1 MRVLVVRMLM
11 HHVCVGL
18 TMAEPRLEVHQL
30 HFRHTIAG
38 RIPLIRKQ
46 AVLGGG
52 VFDCSFSINRGE
64 ILGLVGANGAGKT
77 TLLRL
82 LAGIHAPQKGNISV
96 DGKDANTFLLRTK
109 IGHMPEHIRWN
120 GSKTL
125 GEIME
130 EFCILSNEETTTAS
144 KLLSLVGLSDQR
156 HDPVYQLSQ
165 GMRQRLS
172 LGVALIGSPEILLLD
187 EPFNGLD
194 PIASASFQ
202 NMLKMLAS
210 KGVTIIISSHL
221 VYDLRSLVDRIAI
234 MHRGQLIEE
243 GTMED
248 VSKKL
253 GFYGLYELKGEDD
266 LDVEQFFEFHN
277 VVEHSK
283 NGNSWALI
291 VRDVTSNTIQTML
304 KNNVKLTSWTP
315 FEPSL
320 VDLIQS
326 ATGMELDEMS
336 LEVKPQMMVPL
347 RLEVNEDE

>member
-1 MRVLVVRMLM
+1 MLM
-11 HHVCVGL
+11 PHVCMGL
-18 TMAEPRLEVHQL
+18 TMAEPHLEVEQL

-38 RIPLIRKQ
+38 RIPLIRKH
-46 AVLGGG
+46 AILGGG
-52 VFDCSFSINRGE
+52 VFDCSFSIERGE

-82 LAGIHAPQKGNISV
+82 LAGIHAPHKGDIRV
-96 DGKDANTFLLRTK
+96 DGKKGSTSQLRTK

-120 GSKTL
+120 GNKTL
-125 GEIME
+125 QEIME
-130 EFCILSNEETTTAS
+130 EFCILNNEDTTTAA
-144 KLLSLVGLSDQR
+144 KLLELVGLIEQR
-156 HDPVYQLSQ
+156 HDPVYRLSQ

-202 NMLKMLAS
+202 NMLKKLAS

-221 VYDLRSLVDRIAI
+221 VYDLRTLVDRIAI

-253 GFYGLYELKGEDD
+253 DFHGMYEIKGNGDVE
-266 LDVEQFFEFHN
+266 VEQFFELHN

-283 NGNSWALI
+283 NENRWTLI
-291 VRDVTSNTIQTML
+291 VRDVTSTSIQTMFE
-304 KNNVKLTSWTP
+304 KNVKVTSWTP

-320 VDLIQS
+320 VDLLQS
-326 ATGMELDEMS
+326 ATGMELDEISM
-336 LEVKPQMMVPL
+336 EVKPQMMVPL
-347 RLEVNEDE
+347 RSEVDEDE